1 MRDCKHWVLM
11 LSALYLCSCSATERH
26 IDFATIENVSL
37 AAVEQGRRIA
47 EDPEGF
53 LRDSLERCE
62 SLASYEVDFYKQER
76 VAGLFGEILR
86 PEEHMRAKFR
96 AEPFSVKMTML
107 NESHEFSE
115 TLYVEGQNK
124 DMLRC
129 RWRKAILPGG
139 EPPVND
145 YPPQFAVQFGKSI
158 NPITD
163 FGVARLM
170 QRVLRTL
177 EQATT
182 SGAAPSVVYRGLT
195 EFEKDA
201 LPVHH
206 VRLQYPGRGPVP
218 NLRVDLLFHVDS
230 LLPAASYVRPDGKEL
245 QGRYIYT
252 RFDLDVQFSDADFRL
267 SEARPI
273 KTAQP

>member
-26 IDFATIENVSL
+26 IDFATTENVSL
-37 AAVEQGRRIA
+37 AAIEQGRRIA

-53 LRDSLERCE
+53 LRESLERCE

-129 RWRKAILPGG
+129 RWRKALLPGG
-139 EPPVND
+139 EPPIKD

-163 FGVARLM
+163 FGVARLV

-177 EQATT
+177 EQATA
-182 SGAAPSVVYRGLT
+182 SGAAPSVEYRGIT
-195 EFEKDA
+195 EFEKDS

-206 VRLQYPGRGPVP
+206 VRLQYPGRGAVP
-218 NLRVDLLFHVDS
+218 NLSVDLLFHVDS
-230 LLPAASYVRPDGKEL
+230 LLPAASYVRPDGNEL
-245 QGRYIYT
+245 HGRYLYT
-252 RFDLDVQFSDADFRL
+252 RFDLDVQFSDVDFRL